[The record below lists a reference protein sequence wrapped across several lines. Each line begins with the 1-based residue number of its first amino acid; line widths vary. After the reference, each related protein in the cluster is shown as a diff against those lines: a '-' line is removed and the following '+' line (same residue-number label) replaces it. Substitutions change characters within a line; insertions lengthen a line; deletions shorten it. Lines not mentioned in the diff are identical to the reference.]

1 MNNANW
7 SVIAQVL
14 KTYFPGPQ
22 TQSSPKP
29 LSRFTQFRTQ
39 QVQGNINITNL
50 YIPKTSVS
58 ITIFFTPAMVKY
70 MKKNLDITNKFC
82 QSLGPSSYRGSTVP
96 RKIITHFRLASLPRL
111 HFTMSDQVRNTYAGV
126 TLSAREWGR
135 EGGVGGGGKIF
146 LYLGRRQWHQ
156 SPTKLS
162 EGAALTGKW
171 TCYQTEET
179 DRNASERTEWSHC
192 KDNKFGGRVKRRKD
206 EIPVSWPSR
215 ETLKVS
221 VILNCANKRET

>member
-1 MNNANW
+1 
-7 SVIAQVL
+7 
-14 KTYFPGPQ
+14 
-22 TQSSPKP
+22 
-29 LSRFTQFRTQ
+29 
-39 QVQGNINITNL
+39 
-50 YIPKTSVS
+50 
-58 ITIFFTPAMVKY
+58 MVKY
-70 MKKNLDITNKFC
+70 TKKNLDIANKFC
-82 QSLGPSSYRGSTVP
+82 QSLGPSSYRGSMYQERLSPTSDL
-96 RKIITHFRLASLPRL
+96 RHFRDFILQYR
-111 HFTMSDQVRNTYAGV
+111 TT
-126 TLSAREWGR
+126 WGIFMR
-135 EGGVGGGGKIF
+135 SYLISSWMRKGRGCWRGGKIF

-192 KDNKFGGRVKRRKD
+192 KNNKFGVRVKRRND

>member
-50 YIPKTSVS
+50 YITKTSVS
-58 ITIFFTPAMVKY
+58 LTIFFTPAMVKY
-70 MKKNLDITNKFC
+70 MKKNLDIANKFC

-111 HFTMSDQVRNTYAGV
+111 HFTISDQVRNTYGELPYQLVNGERKGV
-126 TLSAREWGR
+126 L
-135 EGGVGGGGKIF
+135 VG
-146 LYLGRRQWHQ
+146 
-156 SPTKLS
+156 
-162 EGAALTGKW
+162 
-171 TCYQTEET
+171 EEKSSFT
-179 DRNASERTEWSHC
+179 
-192 KDNKFGGRVKRRKD
+192 
-206 EIPVSWPSR
+206 
-215 ETLKVS
+215 
-221 VILNCANKRET
+221 

>member
-1 MNNANW
+1 
-7 SVIAQVL
+7 
-14 KTYFPGPQ
+14 
-22 TQSSPKP
+22 
-29 LSRFTQFRTQ
+29 
-39 QVQGNINITNL
+39 
-50 YIPKTSVS
+50 
-58 ITIFFTPAMVKY
+58 MVKY
-70 MKKNLDITNKFC
+70 VKKNLDIANKFC
-82 QSLGPSSYRGSTVP
+82 QSLGPSSYRGSTAP

-111 HFTMSDQVRNTYAGV
+111 HLYNVGPSEEYLCGA

-135 EGGVGGGGKIF
+135 EGVVGGGGGIF
-146 LYLGRRQWHQ
+146 VYLGRRQWHQ
-156 SPTKLS
+156 SPTKWS

-192 KDNKFGGRVKRRKD
+192 KDNKFVGRVRRRND

-221 VILNCANKRET
+221 VFLNCANKRET